1 MCEEDV
7 GKART
12 LCGGVWP
19 NDATRQNSLAFPNP
33 RKKIHWTRSPE
44 KHNRPSVLELFHQF
58 TALVTT
64 TRGQFLETNFV
75 DSEEL

>member
-7 GKART
+7 GKTRT
-12 LCGGVWP
+12 LCGGVWAH
-19 NDATRQNSLAFPNP
+19 DATRRNSLAFPNP

-44 KHNRPSVLELFHQF
+44 KHNRPSLSELFHQF

-64 TRGQFLETNFV
+64 TRGQFLEMNFA